1 MHRRAWGKC
10 PLLPRVGRWLMG
22 VFNRATWRMPGL
34 RDPGVTSGVPGFPAA
49 TKNMHVP
56 MHVQNLD
63 STGREEHH
71 SQESAGLDL
80 SPVTVLRCQGHP
92 GNAAGPA
99 HPPAGPCGR
108 GPAASARAPH
118 PARDQAHRPQKARP
132 RRRARK
138 PRLTATSGT
147 TARHATGSGPGTS
160 RAGNSRPARKGRQSA
175 WAATAP
181 RLWQDA

>member
-1 MHRRAWGKC
+1 MTAAYTQISPFCVPKPMVTNKC
-10 PLLPRVGRWLMG
+10 MCRCTCKSLT
-22 VFNRATWRMPGL
+22 A
-34 RDPGVTSGVPGFPAA
+34 PAA
-49 TKNMHVP
+49 
-56 MHVQNLD
+56 
-63 STGREEHH
+63 REHY
-71 SQESAGLDL
+71 SQETAGLDL

-160 RAGNSRPARKGRQSA
+160 RAGNSPPGRAARVPGPRQLPGYGRTRSWSASPAA
-175 WAATAP
+175 WAAP
-181 RLWQDA
+181 MRS